1 MLLLEVIERLCNTD
15 LKMNLS
21 GEVTNILFDLL
32 LKLQTNSNAKV
43 VQKSYKI
50 AALNFKYGDEEM
62 IG

>member
-21 GEVTNILFDLL
+21 GEVINILFDLL

-50 AALNFKYGDEEM
+50 AALNFK
-62 IG
+62 